1 MSSIKAICDCKDNSE
16 DELVVAIQLNRLD
29 FSDGW
34 AEGSGFWAVVLLIA
48 TGGFWIWFILG
59 WNMSWILNPPY
70 VCQFCGEEIENDHF
84 R

>member
-29 FSDGW
+29 FTGEWDGPEW
-34 AEGSGFWAVVLLIA
+34 VLAVILAIA
-48 TGGFWIWFILG
+48 TGGLWLGCIIG
-59 WNMSWILNPPY
+59 WNTRWILNPPY

>member
-16 DELVVAIQLNRLD
+16 DELVVVIQLDR
-29 FSDGW
+29 G
-34 AEGSGFWAVVLLIA
+34 GFFDRWGGPEWVLAVVLTIA
-48 TGGFWIWFILG
+48 TGGGWIWVILG

-70 VCQFCGEEIENDHF
+70 VCQFCGEEIENSQF